1 MSGSGPLTSP
11 VHELYWD
18 ATYAIAV
25 ALMEYYPKYNP
36 EEMGLNEIAD
46 LVVTLPGFQDD
57 PTMVTEQILLDI
69 QTVWYEEAL
78 S

>member
-1 MSGSGPLTSP
+1 MTDT

-18 ATYAIAV
+18 ATYAIVV
-25 ALMEYYPKYNP
+25 ALMKYYPKCNP

-46 LVVTLPGFQDD
+46 LVVTLPGLQDD
-57 PTMVTEQILLDI
+57 PTMVTERMLLDI